1 MVYKIVVRQTVSFIA
16 KQKPDVIT
24 YSKSFVFF
32 SKSPFTGQYSVA
44 LILSLVHFLS
54 SVCFIHNWPF
64 TKKEIYKYPNE
75 EWKDKLNLDDYIFL
89 CLLIR
94 WFFLTKKNYNGSLE
108 KEIKIL
114 KESFDIFVPV
124 WTFSVKQRW
133 RGLSSLYS
141 SLASSHLH
149 DPTLITEHLERT

>member
-1 MVYKIVVRQTVSFIA
+1 MI
-16 KQKPDVIT
+16 
-24 YSKSFVFF
+24 
-32 SKSPFTGQYSVA
+32 
-44 LILSLVHFLS
+44 
-54 SVCFIHNWPF
+54 
-64 TKKEIYKYPNE
+64 
-75 EWKDKLNLDDYIFL
+75 
-89 CLLIR
+89 
-94 WFFLTKKNYNGSLE
+94 FLTKKNYNGSFE

-141 SLASSHLH
+141 SLASSQLQ